1 MDAVSCL
8 ADGLHTMRRLLTGW
22 CRENDITDILDL
34 TFSTEDSRFGE
45 TVTIDLK
52 PGGQEMEVTN
62 ENKGEYVE

>member
-1 MDAVSCL
+1 M
-8 ADGLHTMRRLLTGW
+8 
-22 CRENDITDILDL
+22 ENDITDILDL
-34 TFSTEDSRFGE
+34 TFSTEDNRFGE